1 MRLELSTASA
11 AKLEDIMEQLYNR
24 YDLEELTPEEL
35 VDALLDVGVD
45 LIVAE
50 PVAPS
55 MIRDRL
61 INLCSYKIAGR
72 T

>member
-1 MRLELSTASA
+1 MRLELSTAGA
-11 AKLEDIMEQLYNR
+11 AKLEDILEHLYNR

-35 VDALLDVGVD
+35 IDALLDVGVD

-55 MIRDRL
+55 VIRDRL
-61 INLCSYKIAGR
+61 INLCGYKIAGR
-72 T
+72 V